1 MTTPDQLRAIVRYLQ
16 DRVRPAAT
24 GERAVVFDAPDLD
37 AMIAA
42 DLDEPTVRRL
52 LASPWWGEM
61 VEDIIE
67 TSDFADPDETNE
79 AVLEYA
85 RDVVLEYVR
94 KRFPLEA

>member
-1 MTTPDQLRAIVRYLQ
+1 MTTPDELRAIVRYLQ
-16 DRVRPAAT
+16 DRVRPAAA
-24 GERAVVFDAPDLD
+24 GERAVAFDAPDVD

-42 DLDEPTVRRL
+42 GLDEPTVRRL
-52 LASPWWGEM
+52 LAAPWWEEM
-61 VEDIIE
+61 VDDIIE
-67 TSDFADPDETNE
+67 TPDFADPEESNE